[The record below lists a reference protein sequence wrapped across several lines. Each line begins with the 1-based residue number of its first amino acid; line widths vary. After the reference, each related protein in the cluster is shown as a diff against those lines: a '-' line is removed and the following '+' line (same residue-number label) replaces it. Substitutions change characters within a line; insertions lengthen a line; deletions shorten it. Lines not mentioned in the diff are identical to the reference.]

1 LAKLDLQTPAIWYI
15 DYSLN
20 RRCQEIPMTAQYNA
34 REKKQRRK
42 SKVRRQKE
50 LVKEAI
56 AKANAKK
63 S

>member
-1 LAKLDLQTPAIWYI
+1 
-15 DYSLN
+15 
-20 RRCQEIPMTAQYNA
+20 MTAQYNA